1 VETHIPHNVDTNGSG
16 FQRGLS
22 LRKIVQIVYHENP
35 KITID
40 VAVYYPEST
49 EYRIRYIHPSHH
61 AEVEQ
66 ISKLLKG
73 VQFDEPSMLTDWHAF
88 MNALRMLPDQYL
100 LLLDVIYLTRT
111 GDVIEEHD

>member
-1 VETHIPHNVDTNGSG
+1 MQTVRVVG
-16 FQRGLS
+16 FSEVSS

-35 KITID
+35 KLRLD

-61 AEVEQ
+61 AEVEN

-73 VQFDEPSMLTDWHAF
+73 IEFDEPKMLTDWQGF
-88 MNALRMLPDQYL
+88 MNALRMLPDQYIRS
-100 LLLDVIYLTRT
+100 LDVIYLTRA
-111 GDVIEEHD
+111 GEVIQE